1 MKIRI
6 TFIFTL
12 LVLMGTATFAQQK
25 IKAEDAK
32 NHVGQKDTAIVT
44 GKVFHIKTTDH
55 AIFFD
60 IGGQYPDNPFTVII
74 FAKDKE
80 VVGDVNKY
88 DGKTI
93 EMRGLVIDHN
103 GKPEMVVNNA
113 KQLKIAE

>member
-1 MKIRI
+1 MKTRI
-6 TFIFTL
+6 TVIFAL
-12 LVLMGTATFAQQK
+12 LFLIGTTAFAQQK

-32 NHVGQKDTAIVT
+32 NHVDQKDTAIVT

-80 VVGDVNKY
+80 AVGDVRKY
-88 DGKTI
+88 DGKII
-93 EMRGLVIDHN
+93 EIRGLITDHN
-103 GKPEMVVNNA
+103 GKPEMVVSNS